1 MDNKKKILTLILVT
15 IAILLNQ
22 KISYA
27 YKNINLFEKMI
38 EASQGEIIENGIRT
52 RFKSNR
58 NGQELAKYFINKINS
73 SYNTKAKSYI
83 NKENYYIDFEEESI
97 KGTITITCSKRK
109 NIVTIDIIQKC
120 NNNELDIIKNK
131 VKLISAP
138 VSDGDESYYEYL
150 RAKLPNK
157 NLKSVNKELIS
168 ILKKNGAVNISSIEL
183 NNGFS
188 NCAYTGKY
196 TPKVNNGKL
205 MDLNFA
211 LSSYTSGKYLII
223 GTPEIIIAY

>member
-1 MDNKKKILTLILVT
+1 MDNKRKILVLILVT

-27 YKNINLFEKMI
+27 YKNTDLFEKMI
-38 EASQGEIIENGIRT
+38 KTSQGEIIENGVRT

-58 NGQELAKYFINKINS
+58 NGQELTQYFINKINS
-73 SYNTKAKSYI
+73 NHQTKAKSYI

-97 KGTITITCSKRK
+97 KGIITIASSKRK
-109 NIVTIDIIQKC
+109 SIVTIDIIQKC
-120 NNNELDIIKNK
+120 NNNELDRIKNK

-138 VSDGDESYYEYL
+138 VSDSKESYYEYL
-150 RAKLPNK
+150 RAKLPNR
-157 NLKSVNKELIS
+157 NLKSINNELIS
-168 ILKKNGAVNISSIEL
+168 ILRENGAVNISSIEL

-188 NCAYTGKY
+188 NCAYTRKY
-196 TPKVNNGKL
+196 TSKVNNGKL